1 MTDILDELFYGN
13 LDLSLLDKKGSTYN
27 KKLSEIVTLLEKLE
41 DSEYAQEAER
51 LGDAFSELDTITSR
65 AHFIIGF
72 RWGARIAL
80 AITSDDPNI
89 FTPYK

>member
-1 MTDILDELFYGN
+1 MTNIIDELFYGN
-13 LDLSLLDKKGSTYN
+13 LDLSLQNKKGSAYN

-41 DSEYAQEAER
+41 DSEYAQEAKR
-51 LGDAFSELDTITSR
+51 LGDAISDLDSITSR

-80 AITSDDPNI
+80 AITSDDPSI
-89 FTPYK
+89 FTPNN